1 MGVHSKMLFI
11 CKLLVYIS
19 TVLCRPNWDRYA
31 EFVEGGPTRWRELS
45 SGKRSDELVD
55 ILLKEITSQ
64 QGSLENKVEFFDGLG
79 TDDNVPEFLH
89 YDGKVRNRNLSK
101 RDCLLVI
108 KDIWHEKIAADNEV

>member
-1 MGVHSKMLFI
+1 
-11 CKLLVYIS
+11 
-19 TVLCRPNWDRYA
+19 LCRPNWDRYA

-79 TDDNVPEFLH
+79 TDDSVPEFLH

-108 KDIWHEKIAADNEV
+108 KDIWHGKIAADNEV